1 VLEDDLLH
9 GVLKY
14 YITCLFQG
22 MVSLVL
28 KIKEAVIKETRR

>member
-1 VLEDDLLH
+1 VLEDDVLH
-9 GVLKY
+9 DILKY
-14 YITCLFQG
+14 YITCLFPG